1 VTEIFKNR
9 APLDAQLF
17 KNRAPLDAQ
26 LLEQELLLRQCLWQN
41 AIIKDE
47 VTSTN
52 DIARELVASNT
63 EEGTF
68 VLANFQTNGRGRQN
82 RNWEAPK
89 NSSIFIS
96 IILKPNNEKNLGWI
110 PLLVGLALHKALE
123 AETRKDIKIKWPN
136 DLVLVENSQEFK
148 FAGIL
153 VERIKN
159 QVIVGV
165 GINFDQ
171 EKEELP
177 VSNASSLK
185 QILQSSMTKES
196 VIAAFLTELSAR
208 WLEENNASTWPTPSL
223 VRDYKTN
230 CITLNKK
237 ITAQLPGGEVINAE
251 AVDISQ
257 TGEIV
262 VKTDDGT
269 RSLSS
274 ADIHLIS

>member
-9 APLDAQLF
+9 APLDAQLL
-17 KNRAPLDAQ
+17 K
-26 LLEQELLLRQCLWQN
+26 QELLLRQCLWQN

-52 DIARELVASNT
+52 DIARELIASNI

-68 VLANFQTNGRGRQN
+68 VLANFQTQGRGRQN

-96 IILKPNNEKNLGWI
+96 IILKPNSEQNVGWI
-110 PLLVGLALHKALE
+110 PLLIGLTLHKVIE
-123 AETRKDIKIKWPN
+123 AETRKSIKIKWPN
-136 DLVLVENSQEFK
+136 DLVLVDNDQEYK

-153 VERIKN
+153 IEKINN
-159 QVIVGV
+159 QVIAGI

-185 QILQSSMTKES
+185 EILQSPISKEA

-208 WLEENNASTWPTPSL
+208 WFEENNASTWPTPSL

-237 ITAQLPGGEVINAE
+237 IKAQLPGGEVINALV
-251 AVDISQ
+251 VDISQ
-257 TGEIV
+257 TGELV

>member
-1 VTEIFKNR
+1 MTEI
-9 APLDAQLF
+9 F

-41 AIIKDE
+41 AIVKDE

-52 DIARELVASNT
+52 DIARELVASNI

-68 VLANFQTNGRGRQN
+68 VLANFQTKGRGRQN
-82 RNWEAPK
+82 RSWEAPK

-96 IILKPNNEKNLGWI
+96 IVLKPNSEKNLGWI

-136 DLVLVENSQEFK
+136 DLVLVENNQEFK

-159 QVIVGV
+159 QVIAGV
-165 GINFDQ
+165 GIN
-171 EKEELP
+171 
-177 VSNASSLK
+177 
-185 QILQSSMTKES
+185 ES

-208 WLEENNASTWPTPSL
+208 WLEENNASNWPTPSL

-237 ITAQLPGGEVINAE
+237 ITAQLPGGEVINAQV
-251 AVDISQ
+251 ADISQ
-257 TGEIV
+257 TGELV

-269 RSLSS
+269 RTLSS

>member
-1 VTEIFKNR
+1 MSYGNSVTEIFKNR
-9 APLDAQLF
+9 APLDAQLL
-17 KNRAPLDAQ
+17 K
-26 LLEQELLLRQCLWQN
+26 QELLLRQCLWQN

-52 DIARELVASNT
+52 DIARELVSSNIA
-63 EEGTF
+63 EGTF
-68 VLANFQTNGRGRQN
+68 VLANFQTKGRGRQN

-96 IILKPNNEKNLGWI
+96 IVLKPNSENNLGWI
-110 PLLVGLALHKALE
+110 PLLIGLSLHKSLE
-123 AETRKDIKIKWPN
+123 AETRKNIKIKWPN
-136 DLVLVENSQEFK
+136 DLVLVENNQEFK

-153 VERIKN
+153 IEKIN
-159 QVIVGV
+159 NLVIAGI

-171 EKEELP
+171 ERNELP

-185 QILQSSMTKES
+185 EILQSPLSKEA

-237 ITAQLPGGEVINAE
+237 IEAQLPGGEVIEAL

-257 TGEIV
+257 SGELV
-262 VKTDDGT
+262 VKTNDGT

>member
-1 VTEIFKNR
+1 VTEILKNR
-9 APLDAQLF
+9 APLDAQI
-17 KNRAPLDAQ
+17 
-26 LLEQELLLRQCLWQN
+26 LEHELLLRQCLWQN

-52 DIARELVASNT
+52 DIARDLVSTNI

-68 VLANFQTNGRGRQN
+68 VLANFQTKGRGRQN

-96 IILKPNNEKNLGWI
+96 IVLKPNSDKNLGWI
-110 PLLVGLALHKALE
+110 PLLVGLSLHKALE
-123 AETRKDIKIKWPN
+123 AETRKDIRIKWPN

-153 VERIKN
+153 IERINN
-159 QVIVGV
+159 QIIVGV

-177 VSNASSLK
+177 ISNASSLK
-185 QILQSSMTKES
+185 QILQSPISKES

-208 WLEENNASTWPTPSL
+208 WLEENNANSWPTPSL

-230 CITLNKK
+230 CITLDKK
-237 ITAQLPGGEVINAE
+237 ITAQLPGGELINGQ
-251 AVDISQ
+251 AVDVSQ
-257 TGEIV
+257 IGELV

>member
-1 VTEIFKNR
+1 MSYGNSVTEI
-9 APLDAQLF
+9 F

-41 AIIKDE
+41 AIVKDE

-52 DIARELVASNT
+52 DIARELVASNI

-68 VLANFQTNGRGRQN
+68 VLANFQTKGRGRQN
-82 RNWEAPK
+82 RSWEAPK

-96 IILKPNNEKNLGWI
+96 IVLKPNSEKNLGWI
-110 PLLVGLALHKALE
+110 PLLVGLALHKSLE

-153 VERIKN
+153 VERTN
-159 QVIVGV
+159 EYVIAGV

-208 WLEENNASTWPTPSL
+208 WLEENNATTWPTPSL
-223 VRDYKTN
+223 VREYKTN

-237 ITAQLPGGEVINAE
+237 ITAQLPGGEVINAQV
-251 AVDISQ
+251 ADISQ
-257 TGEIV
+257 TGELV

-269 RSLSS
+269 RTLSS

>member
-1 VTEIFKNR
+1 MSYGNSVTEI
-9 APLDAQLF
+9 F

-41 AIIKDE
+41 AIVKDE

-52 DIARELVASNT
+52 DIARELVANNI

-82 RNWEAPK
+82 RSWEAPK

-96 IILKPNNEKNLGWI
+96 IVLKPNSEKNLGWI
-110 PLLVGLALHKALE
+110 PLLVGLALLKALE
-123 AETRKDIKIKWPN
+123 AETKKDIKIKWPN
-136 DLVLVENSQEFK
+136 DLVLVENNQEFK

-153 VERIKN
+153 VERTN
-159 QVIVGV
+159 EYVIAGV

-185 QILQSSMTKES
+185 QILQSSMAKES

-208 WLEENNASTWPTPSL
+208 WLEENNASIWPTPSL

-251 AVDISQ
+251 VVDISQ
-257 TGEIV
+257 TGELV

>member
-9 APLDAQLF
+9 APLDAQLL
-17 KNRAPLDAQ
+17 K
-26 LLEQELLLRQCLWQN
+26 QELLLRQCLWQN

-52 DIARELVASNT
+52 DIARELVSSNIA
-63 EEGTF
+63 EGTF
-68 VLANFQTNGRGRQN
+68 VLANFQTKGRGRQN

-96 IILKPNNEKNLGWI
+96 LVLKPNSENNLGWI
-110 PLLVGLALHKALE
+110 PLLIGLSLHKALE
-123 AETRKDIKIKWPN
+123 AETRKNIKIKWPN
-136 DLVLVENSQEFK
+136 DLVLVENNQEFK

-153 VERIKN
+153 TEKIDN
-159 QVIVGV
+159 QVIAGI

-171 EKEELP
+171 ERNELP

-185 QILQSSMTKES
+185 EILQSPLSKEA

-208 WLEENNASTWPTPSL
+208 WLEENNASNWPTPSL

-237 ITAQLPGGEVINAE
+237 IEAQLPGGEVINVQ

-262 VKTDDGT
+262 VQTDGGT

>member
-1 VTEIFKNR
+1 LSYGNSVTEIFKNR
-9 APLDAQLF
+9 APLDAQLL
-17 KNRAPLDAQ
+17 K
-26 LLEQELLLRQCLWQN
+26 QELLLRQCLWQN
-41 AIIKDE
+41 AVIKDE
-47 VTSTN
+47 VKSTN
-52 DIARELVASNT
+52 DIARELVTSNI

-82 RNWEAPK
+82 RSWEAPK

-96 IILKPNNEKNLGWI
+96 IVLKPNSEKNLGWI

-148 FAGIL
+148 FTGIL

-196 VIAAFLTELSAR
+196 VIASFLTELSAR

-237 ITAQLPGGEVINAE
+237 IAAQLPGGEVINAQV
-251 AVDISQ
+251 VDISQ
-257 TGEIV
+257 TGELV

>member
-1 VTEIFKNR
+1 MSYGNSVTEIFKNR
-9 APLDAQLF
+9 APLDAQLL
-17 KNRAPLDAQ
+17 K
-26 LLEQELLLRQCLWQN
+26 QELLLRQCLWQN

-52 DIARELVASNT
+52 DIARELVSSNIA
-63 EEGTF
+63 EGTF
-68 VLANFQTNGRGRQN
+68 VLANFQTKGRGRQN

-96 IILKPNNEKNLGWI
+96 IVLKPNSENNLGWI
-110 PLLVGLALHKALE
+110 PLLIGLSLHKSLE
-123 AETRKDIKIKWPN
+123 AETRKNIKIKWPN
-136 DLVLVENSQEFK
+136 DLVLVENNQEFK

-153 VERIKN
+153 IEKIN
-159 QVIVGV
+159 NLVIAGI

-171 EKEELP
+171 ERNELP
-177 VSNASSLK
+177 VSNASSVK
-185 QILQSSMTKES
+185 EILQSPLSKEA

-208 WLEENNASTWPTPSL
+208 WLEENNASNWPTPSL
-223 VRDYKTN
+223 VRDYKIN

-237 ITAQLPGGEVINAE
+237 IEAQLPGGEVIEAL

-257 TGEIV
+257 SGEIV
-262 VKTDDGT
+262 VKTSDGT

-274 ADIHLIS
+274 ADIHLFS

>member
-1 VTEIFKNR
+1 MSYGNSVTEIFKNR
-9 APLDAQLF
+9 APLDAQLL
-17 KNRAPLDAQ
+17 K
-26 LLEQELLLRQCLWQN
+26 QELLLRQCLWQN

-52 DIARELVASNT
+52 DIARELVSSNIA
-63 EEGTF
+63 EGTF
-68 VLANFQTNGRGRQN
+68 VLANFQTKGRGRQN

-96 IILKPNNEKNLGWI
+96 IVLKHNSENNLGWI
-110 PLLVGLALHKALE
+110 PLLIGLSLHKSLE
-123 AETRKDIKIKWPN
+123 AETRKNIKIKWPN
-136 DLVLVENSQEFK
+136 DLVLVENNQEFK

-153 VERIKN
+153 IEKIN
-159 QVIVGV
+159 NLVIAGI

-171 EKEELP
+171 ERNELP

-185 QILQSSMTKES
+185 EILQSPLSKEA

-237 ITAQLPGGEVINAE
+237 IEAQLPGGEVIEAL

-257 TGEIV
+257 TGELV
-262 VKTDDGT
+262 VKNDNGT

>member
-1 VTEIFKNR
+1 MSYGNSVTEI
-9 APLDAQLF
+9 F

-41 AIIKDE
+41 AIVKDE

-52 DIARELVASNT
+52 DIARELVASNI

-68 VLANFQTNGRGRQN
+68 VLANFQTKGRGRQN
-82 RNWEAPK
+82 RSWEAPK

-96 IILKPNNEKNLGWI
+96 IVLKPNSEKNLGWI

-136 DLVLVENSQEFK
+136 DLVLVENNQEFK

-159 QVIVGV
+159 QVIAGV

-196 VIAAFLTELSAR
+196 VIASFLTELSAR

-237 ITAQLPGGEVINAE
+237 IAAQLPGGEVINAQV
-251 AVDISQ
+251 VDISQ
-257 TGEIV
+257 TGELV

>member
-1 VTEIFKNR
+1 MSYGNSVTEI
-9 APLDAQLF
+9 F

-41 AIIKDE
+41 AIVKDE

-52 DIARELVASNT
+52 DIARELVASNI

-68 VLANFQTNGRGRQN
+68 VLANFQTKGRGRQN
-82 RNWEAPK
+82 RSWEAPK

-96 IILKPNNEKNLGWI
+96 IVLKPNSEKNLGWI

-136 DLVLVENSQEFK
+136 DLVLVENNQEFK

-153 VERIKN
+153 VERTN
-159 QVIVGV
+159 EYVIAGV

-237 ITAQLPGGEVINAE
+237 ITAQLPGGEVINAQ

-257 TGEIV
+257 TGELV

>member
-1 VTEIFKNR
+1 MSYGNSVTEI
-9 APLDAQLF
+9 F

-41 AIIKDE
+41 AIVKDE

-52 DIARELVASNT
+52 DIARELVANNI

-68 VLANFQTNGRGRQN
+68 VLANFQTKGRGRQN
-82 RNWEAPK
+82 RSWEAPK

-96 IILKPNNEKNLGWI
+96 IVLKPNSEKNLGWI
-110 PLLVGLALHKALE
+110 PLLVGLALLKALE
-123 AETRKDIKIKWPN
+123 AETKKDIKIKWPN
-136 DLVLVENSQEFK
+136 DLVLVENNQEFK

-153 VERIKN
+153 VERTN
-159 QVIVGV
+159 EYVIAGV

-185 QILQSSMTKES
+185 QILQSSMAKES

-251 AVDISQ
+251 VVDISQ
-257 TGEIV
+257 TGELV

>member
-1 VTEIFKNR
+1 MSYGNSVTEIFKNR
-9 APLDAQLF
+9 APLDAQLL
-17 KNRAPLDAQ
+17 K
-26 LLEQELLLRQCLWQN
+26 QELLLRQCLWQN

-52 DIARELVASNT
+52 DIARELVSSNIA
-63 EEGTF
+63 EGTF
-68 VLANFQTNGRGRQN
+68 VLANFQTKGRGRQN

-96 IILKPNNEKNLGWI
+96 IVLKPNSENNLGWI
-110 PLLVGLALHKALE
+110 PLLIGLSLHKALE
-123 AETRKDIKIKWPN
+123 AETRKNIKIKWPN
-136 DLVLVENSQEFK
+136 DLVLIENNQEFK

-153 VERIKN
+153 IEKIN
-159 QVIVGV
+159 NLVIAGI

-171 EKEELP
+171 ERNELP

-185 QILQSSMTKES
+185 EILQSPLSKEA

-237 ITAQLPGGEVINAE
+237 IEAQLPGGEVINAQ

-262 VKTDDGT
+262 VQTDGGT

>member
-1 VTEIFKNR
+1 MSYGNSVTEI
-9 APLDAQLF
+9 F

-52 DIARELVASNT
+52 DIARELVASNI

-68 VLANFQTNGRGRQN
+68 VLANFQTKGRGRQN
-82 RNWEAPK
+82 RSWEAPK

-96 IILKPNNEKNLGWI
+96 IVLKPNSEKNLGWI

-136 DLVLVENSQEFK
+136 DLVLVGNNQEFK

-153 VERIKN
+153 VERTN
-159 QVIVGV
+159 EYVIAGV

-208 WLEENNASTWPTPSL
+208 WLEENNATTWPTPSL

-237 ITAQLPGGEVINAE
+237 ITAQLPGGEVINAQ

-257 TGEIV
+257 TGELV